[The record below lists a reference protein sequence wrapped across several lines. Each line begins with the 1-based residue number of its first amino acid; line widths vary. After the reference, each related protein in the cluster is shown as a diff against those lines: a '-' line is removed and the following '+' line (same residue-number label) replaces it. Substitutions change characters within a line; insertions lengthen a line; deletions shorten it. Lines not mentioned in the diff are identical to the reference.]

1 MSAVARPDQNRLIRI
16 LVAVDAVLVGALVI
30 ALVVTGV
37 NRGSRSGTAATTGS
51 SVGGSASA
59 APSGSASS
67 GPAHFRL
74 PSGNIACTLTADSA
88 TCTIANATFTVPPV
102 AGCTG
107 SVGHTVV
114 LDAHGVATPC
124 ETGPAP
130 GPAGEDVPTLP
141 YGSSSTLGGRTCTS
155 ATDGVTC
162 TDARGVGF
170 RLARESLTLLPQG
183 TAPSATAA
191 SNVTSGS
198 PGPTGGDAGGKGKG
212 KGKG

>member
-1 MSAVARPDQNRLIRI
+1 MAGPDPARVTTEVDFPGAGGLGEDGSGARI
-16 LVAVDAVLVGALVI
+16 ASGGGFHPPRKDLSIVRPHTRTDGQPPSTFFGA
-30 ALVVTGV
+30 
-37 NRGSRSGTAATTGS
+37 R
-51 SVGGSASA
+51 
-59 APSGSASS
+59 
-67 GPAHFRL
+67 
-74 PSGNIACTLTADSA
+74 
-88 TCTIANATFTVPPV
+88 
-102 AGCTG
+102 
-107 SVGHTVV
+107 
-114 LDAHGVATPC
+114 
-124 ETGPAP
+124 
-130 GPAGEDVPTLP
+130 PAGEDVPTLP

>member
-1 MSAVARPDQNRLIRI
+1 MSAVARPDRDRLIRI

-37 NRGSRSGTAATTGS
+37 NRGARTGTAATTGS
-51 SVGGSASA
+51 SVGGSSSP
-59 APSGSASS
+59 APSASASS

-107 SVGHTVV
+107 TVGHTVV
-114 LDAHGVATPC
+114 LDAQGVATPC

-130 GPAGEDVPTLP
+130 GPAGQDVPTLP

-162 TDARGVGF
+162 TDAGGVGF

-191 SNVTSGS
+191 SNVTSAS
-198 PGPTGGDAGGKGKG
+198 PGPAGGDAGGKGKG

>member
-1 MSAVARPDQNRLIRI
+1 M
-16 LVAVDAVLVGALVI
+16 
-30 ALVVTGV
+30 
-37 NRGSRSGTAATTGS
+37 
-51 SVGGSASA
+51 
-59 APSGSASS
+59 
-67 GPAHFRL
+67 
-74 PSGNIACTLTADSA
+74 
-88 TCTIANATFTVPPV
+88 PPV

-107 SVGHTVV
+107 TVGHTVV

-141 YGSSSTLGGRTCTS
+141 YGSSSTLAGRTCTS

-162 TDARGVGF
+162 TDGRGVGF

-198 PGPTGGDAGGKGKG
+198 PGPAGGDAGGKGKG

>member
-1 MSAVARPDQNRLIRI
+1 MSAGRPDQNRLIRI

-37 NRGSRSGTAATTGS
+37 NRAARTGSAATTGS
-51 SVGGSASA
+51 SVGGSTSP
-59 APSGSASS
+59 APSASASS
-67 GPAHFRL
+67 GPPHFRL

-107 SVGHTVV
+107 TVGHTVV

-141 YGSSSTLGGRTCTS
+141 YGSSSTLAGRTCTS

-183 TAPSATAA
+183 TAPAATAA
-191 SNVTSGS
+191 SNVTSGA
-198 PGPTGGDAGGKGKG
+198 PGPAGGDAGGKGKG